1 MIGVVAGELAAR
13 CCGGAVKQKQRRTV
27 TEVGVVVVS
36 RRRGCHVRGRSFGFC

>member
-1 MIGVVAGELAAR
+1 
-13 CCGGAVKQKQRRTV
+13 VKQKQRRTV